1 MAENRMNVLCKL
13 FVLPLLYLL
22 FYFFS
27 RFYFHLLYSR
37 VCCVSSFVVLL
48 KLFIIAYFSLG
59 LVFFF
64 HSMKPQQCMNQSIL
78 VTNRYSLSLFLS
90 RSTHIHTYRYGCYF
104 YYCFCSS
111 LVSSIPQHKLTNN
124 HTYRV

>member
-59 LVFFF
+59 LIFF
-64 HSMKPQQCMNQSIL
+64 HSMKPQQSMNRSIL

-111 LVSSIPQHKLTNN
+111 LVSSIPQHQLTNN